1 VGFYTEVFFRE
12 RGVRFIA
19 ISNNIDSQN
28 RDSTEFAPFLN
39 IMAEWYARDTSR
51 KIKTVLHAKG
61 NSGKHLT
68 NTALYGYRKSPD
80 DKNLWLIDEEAAAI
94 VRRIFQMTID
104 GKGPFQIAKALTNE
118 KVMCPSLYI
127 SIRDGG
133 RYTPASAAEPYTWG
147 DATVKNILARP
158 EYMGCTV
165 NFRTHKN
172 FYKDKKREK
181 RSQEE
186 WAVFDGTQEAIV
198 DAETWRTA
206 QKCRKVTRRK
216 NSTGTPNPL
225 TGLVYCADCGSR
237 MYNHMGTLAW
247 KYDSQKEEFVRLV
260 REAAELQS
268 AEAFKTQ
275 KSQLAQSQKRYMEL
289 DY

>member
-1 VGFYTEVFFRE
+1 
-12 RGVRFIA
+12 
-19 ISNNIDSQN
+19 
-28 RDSTEFAPFLN
+28 
-39 IMAEWYARDTSR
+39 
-51 KIKTVLHAKG
+51 
-61 NSGKHLT
+61 
-68 NTALYGYRKSPD
+68 
-80 DKNLWLIDEEAAAI
+80 
-94 VRRIFQMTID
+94 MTID
-104 GKGPFQIAKALTNE
+104 GKGPFQIAKVLTNE

-133 RYTPASAAEPYTWG
+133 RYTPASAAEPYTWS
-147 DATVKNILARP
+147 DATMKNILARP

-165 NFRTHKN
+165 NFRTRKN
-172 FYKDKKREK
+172 SYKDKKIEK

-186 WAVFDGTQEAIV
+186 WAVFEGTQEAIV

-225 TGLVYCADCGSR
+225 TGLVYCADCGLR
-237 MYNHMGTLAW
+237 MYTHMGTLAW
-247 KYDSQKEEFVRLV
+247 KYDSQDSYTCQEYSKYPPKCAMHYIKTSVLRALVLEAIKSVSGLVRENEEEFVRLV

-275 KSQLAQSQKRYMEL
+275 KSQLTQSQKRHTEL
-289 DY
+289 DALIKRLYEDKVNGTLSEKRFELLS